1 MKMALKI
8 FRRDLRRLGRNP
20 AALLIAA
27 GLCLIPALYAWLN
40 LAAGRDPY
48 SNTQG
53 ILVAVADCDEGAANE
68 RRSLD
73 AGRKILDNLKE
84 NEELGWVF
92 TDEAEA
98 LEGVKAGRYYAA
110 IVIPEDFSRE
120 LLAIEAGEIGAPEIR
135 YYVNEKRNAVA
146 PKITDKGADAVQEKI
161 NQSFSEEASRA
172 VAEELQDFGAG
183 MAGTLETKSDE
194 ILGLLAD
201 TRANLAEYQQVL
213 GAFQE
218 DIAEGSARTTHAK
231 ETLGAASAAAD
242 AGSSALKEA
251 SGLTGEARKS
261 LGDFSTA
268 FAGSISAGEAWLTD
282 IYTESTL
289 KLNSLETG
297 AGQTFKLLSAGAQYA
312 EKLGADSQSAAE
324 ALESSVIPQIEA
336 VIAQYEQGIEEE
348 PAEQQK
354 EALEALEAL
363 KGQLEV
369 LKAAL
374 GELQAQNAVLTQ
386 TLESASAQ
394 NGRLTDT
401 LASLGAVQ
409 TQLGAELSEGQE
421 TFRGLRE
428 NLNGSLLPAIGTA
441 LDTAAGTAGSAGTA
455 LADASAAAEEL
466 QALADQ
472 LDEGLT
478 EGGEA
483 LFRAG
488 ETLAS
493 LDGRLEGMIRDLE
506 NLKASDVWEELLRL
520 QAVDPEQ
527 AADFMASPVKLQ
539 SEIYYEVDSYG
550 AAMMPFYTNLALWVG
565 GMVLLAILKQE
576 VDEDD
581 RIRDFTPAQAYF
593 GRELLFL
600 LLAAVQALVVCLG
613 NLYYL
618 KLPCLHPALFVLT
631 GLLASF
637 VYLNLI
643 YALAAAFKHVGRA
656 LFVLLVILQIPGSTG
671 TYPVEMMGGFYE
683 ALSPFLPFTYS
694 NAAMREAAAGM
705 YGDLWLKNA
714 GLLALFTLPALALGV
729 VLGPSLLRVNA
740 FFDRELQRTELI
752 LCERGS
758 LSEER
763 IAPDPSALERQYRR
777 RKRESFLLMGLSPF
791 LFLLAAADTVS
802 KLAAL
807 TLWIAVL
814 AGTAG
819 YLIRLEYRH
828 ERRKKTV

>member
-1 MKMALKI
+1 M
-8 FRRDLRRLGRNP
+8 
-20 AALLIAA
+20 
-27 GLCLIPALYAWLN
+27 
-40 LAAGRDPY
+40 
-48 SNTQG
+48 
-53 ILVAVADCDEGAANE
+53 
-68 RRSLD
+68 
-73 AGRKILDNLKE
+73 
-84 NEELGWVF
+84 
-92 TDEAEA
+92 
-98 LEGVKAGRYYAA
+98 
-110 IVIPEDFSRE
+110 
-120 LLAIEAGEIGAPEIR
+120 
-135 YYVNEKRNAVA
+135 
-146 PKITDKGADAVQEKI
+146 
-161 NQSFSEEASRA
+161 
-172 VAEELQDFGAG
+172 
-183 MAGTLETKSDE
+183 
-194 ILGLLAD
+194 
-201 TRANLAEYQQVL
+201 
-213 GAFQE
+213 
-218 DIAEGSARTTHAK
+218 
-231 ETLGAASAAAD
+231 
-242 AGSSALKEA
+242 
-251 SGLTGEARKS
+251 
-261 LGDFSTA
+261 
-268 FAGSISAGEAWLTD
+268 
-282 IYTESTL
+282 
-289 KLNSLETG
+289 
-297 AGQTFKLLSAGAQYA
+297 
-312 EKLGADSQSAAE
+312 
-324 ALESSVIPQIEA
+324 
-336 VIAQYEQGIEEE
+336 
-348 PAEQQK
+348 
-354 EALEALEAL
+354 
-363 KGQLEV
+363 
-369 LKAAL
+369 
-374 GELQAQNAVLTQ
+374 
-386 TLESASAQ
+386 
-394 NGRLTDT
+394 
-401 LASLGAVQ
+401 Q

>member
-231 ETLGAASAAAD
+231 ETLGAASAAAA

-363 KGQLEV
+363 KGQLEI

-394 NGRLTDT
+394 SGRLTDT
-401 LASLGAVQ
+401 LASLGAVR

-488 ETLAS
+488 ETLAA

-758 LSEER
+758 L
-763 IAPDPSALERQYRR
+763 LERQYRR